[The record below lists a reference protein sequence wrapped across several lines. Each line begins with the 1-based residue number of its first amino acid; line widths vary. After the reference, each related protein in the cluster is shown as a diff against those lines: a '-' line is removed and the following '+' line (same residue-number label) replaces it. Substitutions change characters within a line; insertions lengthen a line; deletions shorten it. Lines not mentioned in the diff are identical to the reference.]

1 MSGTT
6 AESSTAS
13 VVRGRLRRSSGKF
26 VRAADFKRSHSAVLR
41 ELSRLAEAGELRH
54 VHRGLYWCGPK
65 TMLGMA
71 LPAPLELVQELA
83 GAAGVGPAE
92 SSAALA
98 LGLSTQHPRRET
110 FAVPTRP
117 PRCDDTRL
125 VIKDRSGREGRRTQ
139 KLNPNEV
146 AVLEVLAD
154 WPRLIELPREQ
165 AIDRLVGVLSSDAVR
180 PAKLA
185 RAAKDESAVV
195 REGLRGLFVRG
206 GLQEQAQLIPPARA
220 ETVRDR
226 ALVVA

>member
-1 MSGTT
+1 MSET
-6 AESSTAS
+6 AAERSTAS
-13 VVRGRLRRSSGKF
+13 MVRGRLKRSSGKF
-26 VRAADFKRSHSAVLR
+26 VRAQDFEGSHGAVLR
-41 ELSRLAEAGELRH
+41 ELSRRAEAGDLRH
-54 VHRGLYWCGPK
+54 VQKGLYWCGPK

-71 LPAPLELVQELA
+71 PPVPLELVQELA

-98 LGLSTQHPRRET
+98 LGLSTQHPRHET

-117 PRCDDTRL
+117 PRCDDARL
-125 VIKDRSGREGRRTQ
+125 VIKDRSGREGRRAQ
-139 KLNPNEV
+139 KLNANEV

-154 WPRLIELPREQ
+154 WPRVIELPREQ
-165 AIDRLVGVLSSDAVR
+165 AVDRLVGVVSSDAVR

-195 REGLRGLFVRG
+195 REGLRGLFVLG
-206 GLQEQAQLIPPARA
+206 GLQAAAQLIPPAQDPKI
-220 ETVRDR
+220 RDR